1 MSKSDVSAVT
11 HLLPTVNEGFIS
23 TISSTISPAT
33 ATIPLNDV
41 TGLVNGSTF
50 VGIIEPG
57 ATNQQVFTGTV
68 DTSGLQITGVKWTRG
83 TNVAHAAGATI
94 VDYVTGTSI
103 NMITKWAAVEHN
115 DNGTHGVVTATSVS
129 TTGDI
134 NATNANKLKDNST
147 PLSTIRSEIG
157 FDFVAKGCVWAGDS
171 YGSTRAASMTPGT
184 DSANVLYINGRR
196 IVLSNITSR
205 TFTASRDTYVD
216 VVDNGDGT
224 GTVVYTEVTNN
235 AASPALASNSL
246 RIAII
251 VTGAS
256 SIVDVGSINQGQENK
271 VLPIASGKAYSVT
284 DSLGNLICTRDSSH
298 HTLGFAQ
305 RVGSPFSTT
314 SATFVDVPE
323 LNSVVIVPAG
333 RKIEFNID
341 ASGINVSGTGNI
353 WTIALVEDGTV
364 IQQWYRNNDTSAF
377 NTPVGLHFSKT
388 PTPGTHTYK
397 IQIATSGGTLVLA
410 SGATGASPTTA
421 GPAQFK
427 IKVG

>member
-256 SIVDVGSINQGQENK
+256 SIVDVGSINQGQEDK
-271 VLPIASGKAYSVT
+271 ILPVLSSVAYTTT
-284 DSLGNLICTRDSSH
+284 DALGNLICPRDPTRKMI
-298 HTLGFAQ
+298 GYAQ
-305 RVGSPFSTT
+305 RLTAFDAGTNAITDVVGIQITI
-314 SATFVDVPE
+314 
-323 LNSVVIVPAG
+323 NVPAG
-333 RKIEFNID
+333 RSIELLSTGNLYM
-341 ASGINVSGTGNI
+341 SGAIRRCNLYIREVSPLTQVAVGSTYSPNSNAPQSTTVYRKFTPSAGVHSYKLSISCDPGANVS
-353 WTIALVEDGTV
+353 LE
-364 IQQWYRNNDTSAF
+364 
-377 NTPVGLHFSKT
+377 
-388 PTPGTHTYK
+388 
-397 IQIATSGGTLVLA
+397 SGSDHPIFIEAKLA
-410 SGATGASPTTA
+410 
-421 GPAQFK
+421 
-427 IKVG
+427 